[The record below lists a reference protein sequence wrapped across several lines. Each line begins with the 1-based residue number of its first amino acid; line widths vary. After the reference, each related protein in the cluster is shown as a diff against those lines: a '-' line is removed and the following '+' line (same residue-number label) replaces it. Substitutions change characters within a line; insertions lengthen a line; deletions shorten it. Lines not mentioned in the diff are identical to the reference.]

1 MGTHGSQKYTKGLI
15 CAFRSK
21 VVLLMHIYSTEIQF
35 LKKFLER
42 SKDTPWEYKLGG
54 LYH

>member
-1 MGTHGSQKYTKGLI
+1 MQ
-15 CAFRSK
+15 A
-21 VVLLMHIYSTEIQF
+21 YSTEIQF
-35 LKKFLER
+35 FKKFFEK